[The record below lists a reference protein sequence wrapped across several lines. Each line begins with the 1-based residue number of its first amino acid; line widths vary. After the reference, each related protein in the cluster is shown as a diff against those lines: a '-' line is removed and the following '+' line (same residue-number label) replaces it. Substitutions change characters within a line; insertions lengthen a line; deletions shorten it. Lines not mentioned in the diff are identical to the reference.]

1 MAETTATHA
10 PHSAQ
15 HHASSFSHKQRTI
28 ALVVVALAFV
38 MDLLDSTIVNIAI
51 PSIQNNLGASY
62 ATIQWL
68 VAGYSLAFATLL
80 ITGGRMGDVFGYK
93 KLFMIGVGGFTLA
106 SLLSGAAW
114 NPEILIVAR
123 LIQGAMA
130 ALMVPQVMSL
140 MQVMY
145 KPHERTSVNGLFG
158 ALGGLSAALGP
169 VVGGFLIKANLF
181 GLDWRPIFLINV
193 PIGIFGLLAA
203 LKYLPNGKSSH
214 PLKLDWWGTLIV
226 VIGLFLLVFPLIEG
240 RDLGWPH
247 WTFAMMAASLP
258 IFVFFAWQQRRKMA
272 RDNSPLVVPALFR
285 FKSFSIGLFTNV
297 VFEGAMLGFFLTIT
311 LVMQIGLGF
320 SVLRAALTGIPT
332 AIGIALSIGLFGQ
345 KLIPKLGRYASTLGA
360 FIMMIGLSYIAWII
374 HRYGLGVHSWQFA
387 PGFFVVGSGMGLVM
401 MPIFAVVLN
410 DVDTRHA
417 GSASGI
423 LNAVQQVGGAVG
435 IAVIG
440 VIFFGQLSHFA
451 PKSFDT
457 VAPKVHAQLSA
468 AHIPAEAQDQIL
480 ANAKACY
487 VDRSSQKD
495 SAATPESCKK
505 LEGGPQ
511 NATNMSIGTTIKKA
525 VTEANAANFDHAFR
539 AGVTY
544 ELILS
549 AIVLFMSFL
558 LPRHIRP
565 QAFEEAM

>member
-1 MAETTATHA
+1 MTTKQPAHPT
-10 PHSAQ
+10 HSAQ
-15 HHASSFSHKQRTI
+15 HHASGFSHRRRTI
-28 ALVVVALAFV
+28 ALIVVALAFV

-51 PSIQNNLGASY
+51 PSIQSNLGASY

-93 KLFMIGVGGFTLA
+93 KLFMAGVGGFTLA

-114 NPEILIVAR
+114 NPEVLIGAR
-123 LIQGAMA
+123 LLQGAMA

-145 KPHERTSVNGLFG
+145 KPHERNSVNGLFG

-169 VVGGFLIKANLF
+169 IVGGLLIKANLF

-203 LKYLPNGKSSH
+203 LKYLPNGKSAH
-214 PLKLDWWGTLIV
+214 PLKLDWWGTVIV
-226 VIGLFLLVFPLIEG
+226 VVALFLLVFPLIEG

-247 WTFAMMAASLP
+247 WTFAMIAGAVP
-258 IFVFFAWQQRRKMA
+258 ILLFFAWQQRRKMA
-272 RDNSPLVVPALFR
+272 RDGSPLVVPALFR
-285 FKSFSIGLFTNV
+285 FKSFSIGLLTNV

-320 SVLRAALTGIPT
+320 SVIRAALTGIPT
-332 AIGIALSIGLFGQ
+332 AVGIALSIGLFGQ

-360 FIMMIGLSYIAWII
+360 VIMIAGLSYVAWLI
-374 HRYGLGVHSWQFA
+374 HHYGLAVHPWQFA
-387 PGFFVVGSGMGLVM
+387 PGFFVVGTGMGLVM

-410 DVDTRHA
+410 DVDPSHA

-440 VIFFGQLSHFA
+440 VIFFGQLSHHA
-451 PKSFDT
+451 PQSFDSVT
-457 VAPKVHAQLSA
+457 PRVRAELSA
-468 AHIPAEAQDQIL
+468 AHVPADAQDEIL
-480 ANAKACY
+480 KNAKACY

-495 SAATPESCKK
+495 SAALPESCKK
-505 LEGGPQ
+505 LEGASEPGAKAVGQVVQ
-511 NATNMSIGTTIKKA
+511 NAITQ
-525 VTEANAANFDHAFR
+525 ANAANFDHAFR
-539 AGVTY
+539 WGVTY
-544 ELILS
+544 EIILS
-549 AIVLFMSFL
+549 GIVLLMSFL

-565 QAFEEAM
+565 QHFEDAL